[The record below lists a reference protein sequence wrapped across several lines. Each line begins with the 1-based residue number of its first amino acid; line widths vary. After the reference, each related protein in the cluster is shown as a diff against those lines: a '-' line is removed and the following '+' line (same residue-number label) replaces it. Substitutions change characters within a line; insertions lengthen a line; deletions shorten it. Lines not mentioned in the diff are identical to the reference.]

1 MCLRFVCRLV
11 LNDLFKEK
19 EDFYCLLKYVY
30 DKANLYWGQ
39 EIETIDPNM
48 QPIFIP
54 GCLLENHLQFP
65 YPQQAN
71 QSNNILDILSAW
83 FGIMDPKELG
93 GLIATKNYII
103 EFLKDKQELKDF
115 IFEQLK
121 RLYKMQG
128 LSQIVIRQNYNQIG
142 NNLTVGSISGLIN
155 PDVNVLNVLTRFR

>member
-1 MCLRFVCRLV
+1 
-11 LNDLFKEK
+11 
-19 EDFYCLLKYVY
+19 
-30 DKANLYWGQ
+30 
-39 EIETIDPNM
+39 
-48 QPIFIP
+48 
-54 GCLLENHLQFP
+54 
-65 YPQQAN
+65 
-71 QSNNILDILSAW
+71 
-83 FGIMDPKELG
+83 MDPKELG